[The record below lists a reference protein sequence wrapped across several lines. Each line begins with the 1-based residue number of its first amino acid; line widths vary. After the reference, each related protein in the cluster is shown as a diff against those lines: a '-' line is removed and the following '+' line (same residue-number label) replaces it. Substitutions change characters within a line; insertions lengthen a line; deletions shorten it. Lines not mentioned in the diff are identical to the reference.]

1 MRAVMRSALF
11 STIAFTLSIY
21 LASCG
26 SVSHPVVSTTTNS
39 GTGPVP
45 TVAALAMQTNGVAP
59 NRKQEVQF
67 SEAMDATTI
76 NAKTFL
82 VTDAGGNAVPGV
94 VTYDSD
100 YNVATFAPTPAL
112 KTDTQ
117 YSATITTGAASVGGM
132 HLAANYSYQFT
143 TRAATDTSPLRV
155 TNVSPFPDEAC
166 VSATTKITI
175 TFNEAPDASTV
186 TAANIVVTDSNGNK
200 IPVSFSLSVSG
211 TDVVVTPNAA
221 LPTGSI
227 TVTVSGIGDLADQ
240 MMQQPF
246 TWTFTTACTTSG
258 GGGGSGPGSGSN
270 TSYVYVSTMLPGTA
284 VPSGTTPGIFG
295 WAVHADGTLVPLTGM
310 PYDSKGAGD
319 IGVAQ
324 NFVFGANA
332 GGENIT
338 AWTIGSDGT
347 LSSPNTSATPWAGT
361 ASEGPF
367 DVSFDMTQKDLYAN
381 YSMNGTYQAY
391 SIASNGS
398 LSFVDYANA
407 DESSSWLSFT
417 ANDTYAYQS
426 ACYHG
431 DPAIFGYTR
440 GSDGGLTLTFNPTI
454 APQPSGGKYG
464 WCPWGAATIG
474 SSNVIVAEQPNDAMT
489 AMGPWQMVNFAI
501 AADGSL
507 STSDTAT
514 TAPTVTVGDVNDYR
528 FDPTQSWL
536 AVGGST
542 GVQIFHWANG
552 KLTSTST
559 VPIPSAKGAFRVRW
573 DAAGHLFV
581 LNTNSDTGSTL
592 YVFNVVNGVATPAPG
607 SPVFM
612 PSLAGEGLAVKPLS

>member
-1 MRAVMRSALF
+1 MRVVMRSALF

-26 SVSHPVVSTTTNS
+26 SVGHPVVSTTTNS
-39 GTGPVP
+39 GSGPVP

-117 YSATITTGAASVGGM
+117 YSATITTGAATVGGM

-143 TRAATDTSPLRV
+143 TRAETDTSPLRV

-175 TFNEAPDASTV
+175 TFNEEPDASTV

-200 IPVSFSLSVSG
+200 IPVSLSLSISG
-211 TDVVVTPNAA
+211 MNVVVTPNAA

-240 MMQQPF
+240 MMPQPF

-258 GGGGSGPGSGSN
+258 GGGSGSGSSPN
-270 TSYVYVSTMLPGTA
+270 TAYVYVSTMLPGTA

-295 WAVHADGTLVPLTGM
+295 WAVHADGTLLPLTGT
-310 PYDSKGAGD
+310 PYDSRGAGD
-319 IGVAQ
+319 IEVAQ

-347 LSSPNTSATPWAGT
+347 LSNPNR
-361 ASEGPF
+361 SEERRVG
-367 DVSFDMTQKDLYAN
+367 
-381 YSMNGTYQAY
+381 
-391 SIASNGS
+391 
-398 LSFVDYANA
+398 NA
-407 DESSSWLSFT
+407 V
-417 ANDTYAYQS
+417 
-426 ACYHG
+426 
-431 DPAIFGYTR
+431 
-440 GSDGGLTLTFNPTI
+440 
-454 APQPSGGKYG
+454 
-464 WCPWGAATIG
+464 G
-474 SSNVIVAEQPNDAMT
+474 SSVYT
-489 AMGPWQMVNFAI
+489 
-501 AADGSL
+501 
-507 STSDTAT
+507 
-514 TAPTVTVGDVNDYR
+514 
-528 FDPTQSWL
+528 
-536 AVGGST
+536 
-542 GVQIFHWANG
+542 
-552 KLTSTST
+552 
-559 VPIPSAKGAFRVRW
+559 
-573 DAAGHLFV
+573 
-581 LNTNSDTGSTL
+581 
-592 YVFNVVNGVATPAPG
+592 
-607 SPVFM
+607 
-612 PSLAGEGLAVKPLS
+612 